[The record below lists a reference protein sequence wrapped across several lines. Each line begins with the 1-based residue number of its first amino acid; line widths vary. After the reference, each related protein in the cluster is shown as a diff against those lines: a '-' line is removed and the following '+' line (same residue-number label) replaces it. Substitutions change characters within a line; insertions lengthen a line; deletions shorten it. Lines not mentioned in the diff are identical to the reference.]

1 MKTEKKR
8 SAVAALLRRTFA
20 KNTDCAICGKPTG
33 KNRYQ
38 VGKRND
44 GVLVWLCFHC
54 ATRNYRNQLRVDP
67 ATGEVEVLSTG
78 KAPAKAEAPS
88 ERFEVPESHPAP
100 QSARPVPAAA
110 DAPIRVE
117 VPEDTDDGENE
128 NLSGSPMLLADEVQ
142 KYKDKLDQGT
152 ITEEEFQALKRKLL
166 GL

>member
-20 KNTDCAICGKPTG
+20 KNTDCAICGSPTG

-44 GVLVWLCFHC
+44 GALVWLCFHC

-67 ATGEVEVLSTG
+67 ITGQVEVIAAY
-78 KAPAKAEAPS
+78 KPPVKAEEPS
-88 ERFEVPESHPAP
+88 GRVDVPESHPAP
-100 QSARPVPAAA
+100 EPVRPVSAAA

-117 VPEDTDDGENE
+117 VPEDSGDGEDGDTA
-128 NLSGSPMLLADEVQ
+128 GSPMLLADEVQ

-152 ITEEEFQALKRKLL
+152 ITEEEFQTLKRKLL